1 MGNVQMIGECEN
13 VQMCEWLNN
22 VLIVQRK
29 HINTSTHFPNIR
41 TFPKHLHIC
50 TFSHLHIPQAFAH
63 LHIYTFTH
71 SHISHL
77 MQLYGL
83 LGYPLG
89 HSFSARYFAD
99 KFEREHIDAEYR
111 NFEFD
116 NIEKAMQHLMAQ
128 PNLIGF
134 NVTIPYKQAVMPYL
148 TSLSPEA
155 EAIGAVNVVCAQ
167 HTDHGKLVL
176 HGCNSDVIGFSD
188 SIRPLLRPEVH
199 KRALVLGTGGASKA
213 VMHGLKQMGIEPT
226 YVSRTATL
234 GRLTYEQLTPEVM
247 NDYKVIVNC
256 SPVGMYPKV
265 DTCPAIPYEL
275 LTPDH
280 LLYDL
285 VYNPLETLFMKR
297 GAAQGA
303 VVKNGLEMLHLQ
315 ADAAWQMW
323 HTN

>member
-1 MGNVQMIGECEN
+1 M
-13 VQMCEWLNN
+13 NN

-29 HINTSTHFPNIR
+29 RINTSTHFPNIHTFAHLHIR

-63 LHIYTFTH
+63 SPSIRTFPKH
-71 SHISHL
+71 SHIFHL

-116 NIEKAMQHLMAQ
+116 NIEEAMQHLMAQ

-167 HTDHGKLVL
+167 HTDHGKFVL

-226 YVSRTATL
+226 YVSRTATQ

-247 NDYKVIVNC
+247 SDYKVIVNC